1 MALTRV
7 TSELGVRA
15 DIMSDLSELEEYLHQ
30 IMQNESRIWLLR
42 ALIRENLSTRDVFS
56 FAKKQAEM
64 RVTIKDLD
72 PATIRQAMMAKVRD
86 LRATLR
92 TQLNSKMK
100 TEDRIR
106 QTLKE
111 EKYKLKYWL
120 RKIRKPINEERNK
133 IFKKY
138 SKKIDHYIVI
148 QRGKECKQKRQEGIR
163 PTICPSNLSQYKSL
177 TIFGLPEDLPI
188 PDPPIGPFVGDPT
201 ITLNKGERSLLSRD
215 PKFSLMFPVDDMD
228 FQIELEKGL
237 GKRRYGKFRENLEN
251 IKKKNSLLTQICD
264 NVDIQDKGKKKDHK
278 EKEKARLSRL
288 SDIWSDTKDQFAYD
302 PISRTLDFNGVR
314 PTAYKHNK
322 HVKLPQ
328 PLNIDEEFKC
338 EFRRREYLRVLKEYK
353 DTVGQ
358 DYIKRKMKGE
368 NTKNK
373 IADRDNVHKRKN
385 NVKDEILNLPVSER
399 IGLKSLSKRVKTGN
413 LDACTYRKSINIYS
427 PTHIWS
433 NYNCK

>member
-148 QRGKECKQKRQEGIR
+148 QRGKECKQKRQKGI
-163 PTICPSNLSQYKSL
+163 K
-177 TIFGLPEDLPI
+177 
-188 PDPPIGPFVGDPT
+188 
-201 ITLNKGERSLLSRD
+201 
-215 PKFSLMFPVDDMD
+215 PV
-228 FQIELEKGL
+228 I
-237 GKRRYGKFRENLEN
+237 
-251 IKKKNSLLTQICD
+251 I
-264 NVDIQDKGKKKDHK
+264 
-278 EKEKARLSRL
+278 
-288 SDIWSDTKDQFAYD
+288 
-302 PISRTLDFNGVR
+302 
-314 PTAYKHNK
+314 
-322 HVKLPQ
+322 
-328 PLNIDEEFKC
+328 
-338 EFRRREYLRVLKEYK
+338 
-353 DTVGQ
+353 
-358 DYIKRKMKGE
+358 
-368 NTKNK
+368 
-373 IADRDNVHKRKN
+373 
-385 NVKDEILNLPVSER
+385 
-399 IGLKSLSKRVKTGN
+399 
-413 LDACTYRKSINIYS
+413 
-427 PTHIWS
+427 
-433 NYNCK
+433 